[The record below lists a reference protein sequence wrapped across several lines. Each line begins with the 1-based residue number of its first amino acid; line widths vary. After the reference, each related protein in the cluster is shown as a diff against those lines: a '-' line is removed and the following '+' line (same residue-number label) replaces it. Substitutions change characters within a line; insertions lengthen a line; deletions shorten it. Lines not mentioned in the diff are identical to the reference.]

1 MIGKRRPGEW
11 RPRALG
17 VAVLLGA
24 SVVLAGCVSS
34 AEGRRMRQD
43 IDTLDARFEELSNS
57 LGNDRQRL
65 TDLLLTAEEEI
76 TQLREALDQA
86 QTILQRNSA
95 DLGVQLDTLES
106 DLQELRGQ
114 VEHAEFRLSQLEQQ
128 LMLFMEDIDTRLGN

>member
-1 MIGKRRPGEW
+1 
-11 RPRALG
+11 
-17 VAVLLGA
+17 
-24 SVVLAGCVSS
+24 
-34 AEGRRMRQD
+34 MRQD
-43 IDTLDARFEELSNS
+43 IDTLDARFEELSTS
-57 LGNDRQRL
+57 LANDRQRL

-114 VEHAEFRLSQLEQQ
+114 IEHTEFRLSQLEQQ
-128 LMLFMEDIDTRLGN
+128 LMLFMEDIDMRLGN